1 VSASDRAPLDIA
13 LVHHS
18 FGSPPRDGVERI
30 VQEVGAGLRERGHRP
45 TIFASHVAATRRS
58 TWEGIPVVH
67 LARLP
72 ESPLARRGFTG
83 PLTHVPFRARAL
95 LSGGHDVVHAFSAPD
110 ALAARLWRR
119 RVGGPVLFTC
129 AETLGRDRLADRR
142 LRLRLLGAAVE
153 DSDGVL
159 VPTEEARAALWRWLA
174 AEAPLVDPRDGAA
187 HERICRR
194 LLASAER

>member
-1 VSASDRAPLDIA
+1 MSASDRASLDIA

-18 FGSPPRDGVERI
+18 FWSPPRDGVERI
-30 VQEVGAGLRERGHRP
+30 VHDVAVGLRELGHRP
-45 TIFASHVAATRRS
+45 TVVSSHRAATRRS
-58 TWEGIPVVH
+58 TWDGIPILHV
-67 LARLP
+67 ARLP

-83 PLTHVPFRARAL
+83 PLTHVPFTARAL

-119 RVGGPVLFTC
+119 RVGGPVVFTC

-174 AEAPLVDPRDGAA
+174 AEAPLVDPREGVA
-187 HERICRR
+187 HERIYRR